1 MKYNIRVVSVPCLEL
16 FREQSDE
23 YKESIIPKMVK
34 TFVIEASNYEGWY
47 EYIYNNKY
55 LININNFGYSGNMD
69 DVLAKSNFSYQQI
82 KNRITKM
89 L

>member
-1 MKYNIRVVSVPCLEL
+1 
-16 FREQSDE
+16 
-23 YKESIIPKMVK
+23 MVK

-55 LININNFGYSGNMD
+55 LINIRNFGYSGSMD
-69 DVLAKSNFSYQQI
+69 DVLVKSEFSYQQI